1 MRDGKLTFAV
11 SAPSVYSI
19 IAPSCFDLATTFD
32 PTAGTAPEESA
43 LLGATTG
50 GINFT
55 AVPSFTDFGE
65 DIDNCP
71 KNMKELKQIESWEV
85 KLSGTY
91 VSASAENAKSMFGA
105 ADVTTTSKVSK
116 ITPRNDLK
124 DSDFTDLWLLCDY
137 SDKHGTTKGGFCAI
151 HMLNTLSTG
160 GFSLQTG
167 DKEKGQMSFEYTAH
181 YLSLI
186 HIFTTTSYKNSQA
199 RLDKEIMRFV
209 GGEIN
214 RKKQTKRRK

>member
-1 MRDGKLTFAV
+1 MKFTRIPE
-11 SAPSVYSI
+11 SAFKELVLNAGY
-19 IAPSCFDLATTFD
+19 LATNFNIETEEE
-32 PTAGTAPEESA
+32 PTEEE

-91 VSASAENAKSMFGA
+91 VSGSAANVKSMLGA
-105 ADVTTTSKVSK
+105 ADVTTTSSKASK

-137 SDKHGTTKGGFCAI
+137 SNKHGATKGGYCVV

-160 GFSLQTG
+160 GFSLKTG

-181 YLSLI
+181 YSI
-186 HIFTTTSYKNSQA
+186 TAQDTVPCEVYIKA
-199 RLDKEIMRFV
+199 
-209 GGEIN
+209 GEDEA
-214 RKKQTKRRK
+214 

>member
-1 MRDGKLTFAV
+1 MKFTRIPE
-11 SAPSVYSI
+11 SAFKELVLNAGY
-19 IAPSCFDLATTFD
+19 LATTFD
-32 PTAGTAPEESA
+32 PAAGTAPEESA

-55 AVPSFTDFGE
+55 AVQSFIDFGE

-85 KLSGTY
+85 KCSGTY
-91 VSASAENAKSMFGA
+91 VSASPANVKSMLGA
-105 ADVTTTSKVSK
+105 AEETTTSKVSK

-137 SDKHGTTKGGFCAI
+137 SDKHGTTNGGFCAI

-167 DKEKGQMSFEYTAH
+167 DKEKGKMSFEYTAH
-181 YLSLI
+181 YSI
-186 HIFTTTSYKNSQA
+186 TAQDTVPCEVYIKA
-199 RLDKEIMRFV
+199 
-209 GGEIN
+209 GEDEA
-214 RKKQTKRRK
+214 

>member
-1 MRDGKLTFAV
+1 MKFTRIPE
-11 SAPSVYSI
+11 SAFKELVLNAGY
-19 IAPSCFDLATTFD
+19 LATNFNVETEEE
-32 PTAGTAPEESA
+32 PEESE
-43 LLGATTG
+43 LLGATSG

-71 KNMKELKQIESWEV
+71 KNMKEMKQIESWEV

-91 VSASAENAKSMFGA
+91 VSASVANVKSMFGA
-105 ADVTTTSKVSK
+105 ADTTTTTSGASK

-137 SDKHGTTKGGFCAI
+137 SDKHGATNGGYCAI

-181 YLSLI
+181 YSI
-186 HIFTTTSYKNSQA
+186 NDQ
-199 RLDKEIMRFV
+199 DKVPCEVYIKA
-209 GGEIN
+209 GEDE
-214 RKKQTKRRK
+214 T

>member
-1 MRDGKLTFAV
+1 MKFTRIPE
-11 SAPSVYSI
+11 SAFKELVLNAGY
-19 IAPSCFDLATTFD
+19 LATNFNIETEEE
-32 PTAGTAPEESA
+32 PTEEE

-91 VSASAENAKSMFGA
+91 VSGSAANVKSMLGA
-105 ADVTTTSKVSK
+105 ADVTTTSSKTSK

-137 SDKHGTTKGGFCAI
+137 SDKHGTTNGGFCAI

-181 YLSLI
+181 YSI
-186 HIFTTTSYKNSQA
+186 TAQDTVPCEVYIKA
-199 RLDKEIMRFV
+199 
-209 GGEIN
+209 GEDEA
-214 RKKQTKRRK
+214 

>member
-1 MRDGKLTFAV
+1 MKFTRIPE
-11 SAPSVYSI
+11 SAFKELVLNAGY
-19 IAPSCFDLATTFD
+19 LATTFD
-32 PTAGTAPEESA
+32 PAAGTAPEESA

-85 KLSGTY
+85 KCSGTY
-91 VSASAENAKSMFGA
+91 VSASAENAKSMLGA

-137 SDKHGTTKGGFCAI
+137 SDKHGTTNGGFCAV

-181 YLSLI
+181 YSI
-186 HIFTTTSYKNSQA
+186 TAQDTVPCEVYIKA
-199 RLDKEIMRFV
+199 
-209 GGEIN
+209 GEDEA
-214 RKKQTKRRK
+214 

>member
-1 MRDGKLTFAV
+1 MRFTRI
-11 SAPSVYSI
+11 P
-19 IAPSCFDLATTFD
+19 
-32 PTAGTAPEESA
+32 ESA
-43 LLGATTG
+43 FKELVLNAGYLVTDYNVETEEEPAEDKLLGATSG

-71 KNMKELKQIESWEV
+71 KNMMQMKQVESWEV

-91 VSASAENAKSMFGA
+91 VSASAANVKSMFGA
-105 ADVTTTSKVSK
+105 ADTATTTSGASK
-116 ITPRNDLK
+116 ITPRNVLK

-137 SDKHGTTKGGFCAI
+137 SDKHGASKGGYCVI

-181 YLSLI
+181 YSI
-186 HIFTTTSYKNSQA
+186 NDQ
-199 RLDKEIMRFV
+199 DKVPCEVYIKA
-209 GGEIN
+209 GEDEA
-214 RKKQTKRRK
+214 